1 MVLTSQRKKRKQ
13 IKRAV
18 INRPFFIRLTELK
31 DMHIDISSTRL
42 KKLLVFLLMT
52 SSFAVTA
59 DNLAL
64 KELGSWDKNIVKLSS
79 GDRFHKFEV
88 YIADTKSKRKK
99 GLMHVENLP
108 RNYGML
114 FKFDSPR
121 IASFWMK
128 NTYISLDLLF
138 IDKDQA
144 IIKIHNDAKPLNLK
158 SISSKLKVKWVL
170 EVNGGLAEEL
180 EIKLGDKIIFL

>member
-1 MVLTSQRKKRKQ
+1 LGQEHCQ
-13 IKRAV
+13 IKLR
-18 INRPFFIRLTELK
+18 
-31 DMHIDISSTRL
+31 
-42 KKLLVFLLMT
+42 
-52 SSFAVTA
+52 
-59 DNLAL
+59 
-64 KELGSWDKNIVKLSS
+64 